1 MQHGQADGKTALNL
15 IVNNPLGQRVLEV
28 VKTAGGEAR
37 YVGGI
42 VRDALA
48 GIAPQDWPDIDMA
61 MTLTPEVAMQALKDS
76 GLKVLPTGI
85 DHGTITVFDEKDHR
99 QKIELTTLRADV
111 DTDGRHAEV
120 IFTEDWAGDAARR
133 DFTINAIYLDGDG
146 MIFDPCH
153 GCDDLA
159 HGILRFIGNDE
170 DRIEEDYLRILRFF
184 RFHARFAKIEPDQ
197 ETMTAITKF
206 APKLDQISGERQAM
220 ELARL
225 LPMGSSSGLLAMIA
239 TGVDQIMVP
248 SGFNKDAIAVLS
260 KLAHSVSIAMLPLAA
275 CYAVLVDRD
284 QLPSLLERLRVSQ
297 KLRRQITYMANPLKD
312 AAGFASDGWQT
323 HAWQEKPHA
332 DADRT
337 DLVWRYA
344 VTMAKAGQMIIH
356 DHFYRLLEW
365 QAPELPIKGQDLLDH
380 GIPSGP
386 LLGQQLKTL
395 EDAWVASGFSLTRD
409 DLLAR
414 LG

>member
-1 MQHGQADGKTALNL
+1 MSHGHADKKQALHL

-37 YVGGI
+37 FVGGI

-48 GIAPQDWPDIDMA
+48 GVAPQDWPDIDMA
-61 MTLTPEVAMQALKDS
+61 MTLTPDVAMQALKES
-76 GLKVLPTGI
+76 GLKVMPTGI
-85 DHGTITVFDEKDHR
+85 DHGTITVFDKKDHR
-99 QKIELTTLRADV
+99 QKIELTTLRADQE
-111 DTDGRHAEV
+111 TDGRHAEV

-159 HGILRFIGNDE
+159 HGILRFIGNAE
-170 DRIEEDYLRILRFF
+170 DRIQEDYLRILRFF
-184 RFHARFAKIEPDQ
+184 RFHARFAKTEPDQ
-197 ETMTAITKF
+197 ETMAAITKF
-206 APKLDQISGERQAM
+206 ASKLDRISGERQAM

-225 LPMGSSSGLLAMIA
+225 LPMGLSSGLSAMIA
-239 TGVDQIMVP
+239 TGVDRVMTP
-248 SGFNKDAIAVLS
+248 SGFNADAMAVLS
-260 KLAHSVSIAMLPLAA
+260 KLAQSVSFAMLPLAA
-275 CYAVLVDRD
+275 SYAVLVEHD
-284 QLPSLLERLRVSQ
+284 QLPSLLERLRLSQ
-297 KLRRQITYMANPLKD
+297 KLRRQITYMATPIKGV
-312 AAGFASDGWQT
+312 AGLASDAWQT
-323 HAWQEKPHA
+323 HAWGAKPRA
-332 DADRT
+332 EAGRT

-344 VTMAKAGQMIIH
+344 VTMAKAGQMITH

-365 QAPELPIKGQDLLDH
+365 QTPEFPIKGQDLLDH
-380 GIPSGP
+380 GIQRGPS
-386 LLGQQLKTL
+386 LGQHLKTL

-414 LG
+414 LA